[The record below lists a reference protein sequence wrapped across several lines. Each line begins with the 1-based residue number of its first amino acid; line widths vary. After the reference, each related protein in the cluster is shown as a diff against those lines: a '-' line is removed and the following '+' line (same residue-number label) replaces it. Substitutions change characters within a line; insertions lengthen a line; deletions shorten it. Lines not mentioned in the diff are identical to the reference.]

1 MGPTGVVKAGVF
13 KQGNGGRWACE
24 SVYLFCSFFFA
35 YFFWVGDAR
44 LSDNREEYISS
55 LSTVAPNEQES
66 VHFKKESEEVVFP
79 LIEVWSAV
87 GPQDGDEVNLNH
99 VRLEWAGAERC

>member
-1 MGPTGVVKAGVF
+1 MWLKLGFLNKGTGEDGHANLFTCSAVF
-13 KQGNGGRWACE
+13 
-24 SVYLFCSFFFA
+24 SLHT
-35 YFFWVGDAR
+35 FFWVGDAR

>member
-1 MGPTGVVKAGVF
+1 MWLKLGFLNKGT
-13 KQGNGGRWACE
+13 GGRWACE